1 MNLWPAK
8 KKKSHRQASLGVHH
22 NEQQKYSNPTS
33 FSVWKIIMAKENLY
47 PTFSVFK
54 GNYWDK
60 RVIFLCF
67 WSHKFLWLLNTVHV
81 LNPIITWKIRI
92 LGYWLCLSWN
102 SGGLPHCFPQ
112 FGPGPI
118 QQVWPSIVVPISIT
132 SLHIYFLH
140 SIWYEFMNN
149 TLKKKKKKKESI
161 LHEMIWFWWAI
172 EYMILGSSKPISFTT
187 ANTSPAG
194 HQWIFSYLSY

>member
-1 MNLWPAK
+1 
-8 KKKSHRQASLGVHH
+8 
-22 NEQQKYSNPTS
+22 
-33 FSVWKIIMAKENLY
+33 MAKENLY

-149 TLKKKKKKKESI
+149 TLKKKRKRKKVYCMRWFDSNELLNTWYWEAANPLVLLQPT
-161 LHEMIWFWWAI
+161 LHRLAI
-172 EYMILGSSKPISFTT
+172 SGSFHT
-187 ANTSPAG
+187 
-194 HQWIFSYLSY
+194 